1 MGYEYA
7 RVQSTPSLSAA
18 ARAVGSSLVTVFE
31 LVRVLVEIALLRKG
45 PQHLPTSVLLLVITA
60 AVYCALTVAFGRL
73 IQDAEEPFAF
83 RTVVELALGLGWLWA
98 MLALFGRSAR
108 FLQTAT
114 AMIGTSA
121 LLTPLVLGLLAVTS
135 QVGKDQPVIVPLI
148 FSLFAVLVWYVF
160 ITAHILKAA
169 LEVRLLAAVALT
181 LLYMGCEY
189 FITSRLLTVI
199 T

>member
-1 MGYEYA
+1 M
-7 RVQSTPSLSAA
+7 
-18 ARAVGSSLVTVFE
+18 FE
-31 LVRVLVEIALLRKG
+31 LVKVLVEIALLRKG
-45 PQHLPTSVLLLVITA
+45 PQHLPTSALLLLITVV
-60 AVYCALTVAFGRL
+60 VYCALTVAFGRL
-73 IQDAEEPFAF
+73 IQRAEEPLVL
-83 RTVVELALGLGWLWA
+83 RTLIELVLGLGWLWA
-98 MLALFGRSAR
+98 MLALFGRAAR

-121 LLTPLVLGLLAVTS
+121 LLTPLVLGLLAVTT

-148 FSLFAVLVWYVF
+148 LSLFAVLVWYVF
-160 ITAHILKAA
+160 ITAHILRAA

-189 FITSRLLTVI
+189 FITSRLVTVI